1 MSVFIGTGTLSERGA
16 GCLDARQGGPAS
28 AAFNCAF
35 MERAALLAAWVLLG
49 GCAGTGEGL
58 DAEGKPLRAD
68 AGSDGGAPAAD
79 GGFDGGG
86 GAGDGGAH
94 DGGAVDERT
103 RFAWIQRH
111 IFTETCAVYCH
122 RGASAP
128 KGLQLEASKAYDK
141 LVGVSSVELPEL
153 MRVKPGAPQDSYLYV
168 KIVPTD
174 ARRVGE
180 RMPLDEPPYLSAE
193 KIEAV
198 RGWIAR
204 GAPKD

>member
-1 MSVFIGTGTLSERGA
+1 MKPLALVT
-16 GCLDARQGGPAS
+16 C
-28 AAFNCAF
+28 
-35 MERAALLAAWVLLG
+35 ALLGA
-49 GCAGTGEGL
+49 CAGTGEGL
-58 DAEGKPLRAD
+58 DLDGRPLKPD
-68 AGSDGGAPAAD
+68 AGGDAGAAAGEDGGSDGGARD
-79 GGFDGGG
+79 
-86 GAGDGGAH
+86 AGV
-94 DGGAVDERT
+94 VDERT
-103 RFAWIQRH
+103 RFVWIQRN
-111 IFTETCAVYCH
+111 ILTETCAVYCH

-141 LVGVSSVELPEL
+141 LVGVPSVEVPGL
-153 MRVKPGAPQDSYLYV
+153 MRVKPGAPFDSYLYV